1 MGTSLLRSLPMALDL
16 VLRLAALAA
25 EPAGESE
32 TFGAVELR
40 WRAPAP
46 CPTAAVLRE
55 RVERDRSEPIPVDLP
70 LSVVVDAEIVPR
82 DDGRAT
88 LRARTSS
95 ATGAVERTWI
105 ADDCETLADVA
116 VVLVV
121 SAIEETT
128 PRIPE
133 PAPPP
138 APTPIG
144 AAPPPIAAPPAEDVP
159 KRSRFV
165 PAIGVRPS
173 LGAEIHGLPRAG
185 FAANLALI
193 LAWRY
198 ARLELSGLYATP
210 RLTEPSG
217 DAGAVLQLAT
227 FAARGCGRLLTR
239 WVELPMCA
247 GLEIGA
253 VFGRGVGV
261 DDPRHDQVLW
271 AAALLG
277 PGLVIRAHPRLGV
290 VIDGHVAF
298 PLGRPS
304 FELHPYGTVWE
315 AGIGGRVLAGIE
327 VWFSMTDRPRAD
339 IP

>member
-1 MGTSLLRSLPMALDL
+1 MRARLHAFVIGCASLLGART
-16 VLRLAALAA
+16 VAA
-25 EPAGESE
+25 EPTGEQE

-40 WRAPAP
+40 WRAPTS
-46 CPTAAVLRE
+46 CPSAAVLRE
-55 RVERDRSEPIPVDLP
+55 RIERDRSEPIPVDLP
-70 LSVVVDAEIVPR
+70 LSVIVDAEVVAR
-82 DDGRAT
+82 ADGRST
-88 LRARTSS
+88 MKARTSS
-95 ATGAVERTWI
+95 ATGATERTWI

-128 PRIPE
+128 PRAPE
-133 PAPPP
+133 PAP
-138 APTPIG
+138 APTPI
-144 AAPPPIAAPPAEDVP
+144 AAPPQTAPVAPANEVAT
-159 KRSRFV
+159 RSRFV
-165 PAIGVRPS
+165 PVIGLRPS
-173 LGAEIHGLPRAG
+173 LGAEIRGLPRAG
-185 FAANLALI
+185 FAANVALI

-210 RLTEPSG
+210 RYTEQSG

-239 WVELPMCA
+239 WVEIPLCA
-247 GLEIGA
+247 GLEVGA

-261 DDPRHDQVLW
+261 DDPRRDQVLW

-277 PGLVIRAHPRLGV
+277 PALVIRAHPRLGV
-290 VIDGHVAF
+290 VLDGDVAF

-304 FELHPYGTVWE
+304 FELHPYGTVWK
-315 AGIGGRVLAGIE
+315 AGIGGRVLIGIE
-327 VWFSMTDRPRAD
+327 VWFSVTDRPRAD